1 MQRTKGSL
9 WLLGALGLSLVALG
23 MLLPLPTPGQVVDP
37 QGHPVRDAS
46 VRLDVLGGHVQV
58 DADDQGRYL
67 MPMPHIPGT
76 APARAA
82 ATGYLA
88 DTSAGGRQVL
98 HRLPRLTG
106 RVLDDSG
113 RGVSGAT
120 VTVRSAGGDTYRTRA
135 GKDGAYAFPDGLPP
149 GKLEVTGSA
158 SFHVGARSVQQLGL
172 DQRSQLTMTL
182 QREFATLQLTS
193 DPGGFPL
200 TIDGQPAADCP
211 KTPCEAA
218 VPAGR
223 HTLGLQN
230 DLYVPWQQAVD
241 VRKGGVLEL
250 APKLERKTG
259 SVALTAPDGAEVTLD
274 DKVVGNGNWKADV
287 PTGDHVL
294 SVRSDDTWPAVQKVG
309 VQWKQSAQM
318 QLTPPAVAR
327 DPSRFTSQLNA
338 YGQVVGGQYGVY
350 LEDLTTGQT
359 VGSGQDTQTEAASVI
374 KLPQALYLLHQA
386 DANQLKLTDP
396 VTLEQKDFMG
406 GTGVLYSSAKPGQ
419 QISYQ
424 DLLKDLIQQSDNTA
438 WQALN
443 RQLGATNVDAFAASL
458 GAPACRQ
465 EDDQCSPR
473 QVGSL
478 LDKLARGQAVSAGST
493 QTLLNLLETTE
504 FNDRLNTY
512 LPGVQIAHKIGID
525 GHVNNDAGIVYLNGH
540 PFVLVVFARTDNPD
554 TGIQA
559 IRDIARAS
567 ATFVGG

>member
-1 MQRTKGSL
+1 M

-37 QGHPVRDAS
+37 QGRPVRDAS
-46 VRLDVLGGHVQV
+46 VRLDVLGGHLQV

-67 MPMPHIPGT
+67 LPMPHVPGT

-98 HRLPRLTG
+98 HRLPVLTG
-106 RVLDDSG
+106 RVVDDVGSP
-113 RGVSGAT
+113 VPGAT
-120 VTVRSAGGDTYRTRA
+120 VAARGADGHTYKARTGR
-135 GKDGAYAFPDGLPP
+135 DGSYAFPDGLPP
-149 GKLEVTGSA
+149 GRVEVTGSA
-158 SFHVGARSVQQLGL
+158 SFHVAARFVRQLGL
-172 DQRSQLTMTL
+172 DQRGQLTVTL
-182 QREFATLQLTS
+182 QREFATLQLDS
-193 DPGGFPL
+193 DPQGFPL
-200 TIDGQPAADCP
+200 TIDGKPAQDCP
-211 KTPCEAA
+211 KTPCQAA

-223 HTLGLQN
+223 HKLGLQN
-230 DLYVPWQQAVD
+230 DQYVPWEQPVD
-241 VRKGGVLEL
+241 VRQGAVLNL
-250 APKLERKTG
+250 APKLQRKTG
-259 SVALTAPDGAEVTLD
+259 TIALTAPDGAEVSLD
-274 DKVVGNGNWKADV
+274 QNVVGSGNWKADV
-287 PTGDHVL
+287 PTGDHLL

-309 VQWKQSAQM
+309 VQWKQTAQM
-318 QLTPPAVAR
+318 QLTPPAVAK
-327 DPSRFTSQLNA
+327 DPSGFTSQLNA
-338 YGQVVGGQYGVY
+338 YGQAVGGQYGVY

-359 VGSGQDTQTEAASVI
+359 VGSGQDSSMEAASVI

-396 VTLEQKDFMG
+396 VTLQPQDFMG

-419 QISYQ
+419 QIAYQ

-465 EDDQCSPR
+465 EDDQCSPH
-473 QVGSL
+473 QIGTL
-478 LDKLARGQAVSAGST
+478 LDKLARGQAVSPGST
-493 QTLLNLLETTE
+493 QTLLNLLETTA
-504 FNDRLNTY
+504 FNDRMNTY
-512 LPGVQIAHKIGID
+512 LSDVQIAHKIGID
-525 GHVNNDAGIVYLNGH
+525 GQVNNDAGIVYLNGH
-540 PFVLVVFARTDNPD
+540 PFVLVVFARTNDPD

-567 ATFVGG
+567 ATLIGG